1 MSDQVV
7 SLKGAAGG
15 KTDPQPAISIHE
27 LDKAD
32 KRESSSVTE
41 SSSLVELEESID
53 SHSLWPWGSSS
64 KKPDPDSIA
73 TVRSVFDDPVLAPYY
88 TPKPEYENAHRF
100 DVKER
105 WTVREEN
112 TLRRAI
118 DWKIFLWILVMFFG
132 LNIDRGNLGNATADN
147 LLDDLGITTNDYN
160 NAQNMY
166 RVGFL
171 IAEIPSQVRFCQ
183 DFLLSVSGH

>member
-1 MSDQVV
+1 MSEQVV

-88 TPKPEYENAHRF
+88 APKPEYENAHHF
-100 DVKER
+100 DVNER

-118 DWKIFLWILVMFFG
+118 DWPM
-132 LNIDRGNLGNATADN
+132 
-147 LLDDLGITTNDYN
+147 DLGH
-160 NAQNMY
+160 
-166 RVGFL
+166 VL
-171 IAEIPSQVRFCQ
+171 RFE
-183 DFLLSVSGH
+183 HRPW